1 LQRELEKAMLENLQE
16 QNAKLMRKLSKLEAK
31 LDAERSENS
40 QASKH
45 DNTQSTANQQPEPKT
60 PPHNTPMMTPLSP
73 SAAIRYTPGGTRVPS
88 GPPPEDRP
96 QIPEWPESLK
106 FYEVK
111 EEERTTFRDC
121 RQWEPGLGLQRTG
134 RGRWGNKDMGS
145 GSGGMGGSSS
155 RKAMG
160 SNHTSRH
167 TTYRPTSS
175 EERDSKNITNHQQAA
190 AEETEHSGMKR
201 SLEREEGTDEE
212 DEQVWAER
220 RKYWQ
225 KPVSKG
231 PRGASASGR
240 EASKVLTAA
249 AKEMR
254 ARMYTQEEV
263 DQMLQQHEAS
273 KKSEQSKPTTYER
286 GDEGLRSFPIT
297 LPQLPEPSIANA
309 SLEAGDWLTQVR
321 PLISDVSGNASAW
334 WAAVEEE
341 TAKQYHLWLTAA
353 PLDKLK
359 VAAPDNTKLAK
370 GNERLAQRVAVM
382 LMQAVPQGLRQE
394 LVASRQMEAT
404 HILFRVYKAYQP
416 GGLAERRHTLS
427 QLTSTSTAKTPQEA
441 VAALRLWKRQA
452 QRAVE
457 LQVAMP
463 DAVLQVR
470 ALTTIM
476 EDMLAKDPQAS
487 FRVSSHRMTHGI
499 DVAPSTGD
507 INLFYD
513 LLLAEAE
520 HMVMSNSTTTQDISG
535 QSKPHVKALQAST
548 YSKGREPTCKYWGHE
563 AGCRAGRACKYQ
575 HDWYSLPDKSER
587 CWVWSSKG
595 HRKSECPT
603 TKYEEQPQSATG
615 GSAPQESKG
624 TAQEG
629 NKGKAKGKDR
639 KGGKGKM
646 NPASTPKQ
654 EGKGGSENK
663 SSEATEQEENQPS
676 IKAAGKSNQGKEDVT
691 EGTRS
696 QEELVSEVTSLL
708 RSLRVDREEPRIR
721 VMQVKSIEQT
731 NAHTLIDGG
740 ATHCL
745 RQSRNQEEW
754 KNAQEV
760 KVKLAAGEMKMRQ
773 CQETGTLLV
782 EEPVQAIIPVAKLT
796 ENGYVVKWDRESCRI
811 EHVRQ
816 GKIPIEMNQGCPTVQ
831 EVWGK
836 RLMEEVEETERRKAR
851 IRAIMAC
858 GVMAEDEHEK
868 KVAELQALFPQVPMR
883 ILERIPGEK
892 QWDPDQLPFNRRKRR
907 QIQRAKAVVINM
919 CSGPNTQRWRDLE
932 KEGVVVLNLDVLLG
946 VNVMDPHVAGWL
958 ESIIES
964 GKVVAYTSGPPCRS
978 VSLCRHRAL
987 EDGGPKPVRMREGP
1001 QRFGIQGITAGMQE
1015 MADHDAALWLKNLW
1029 YMRRVKQRNEEAE
1042 VMLEQPQDPQEWC
1055 SKAKECPTFLN
1066 WPETRRTIKD
1076 LGLMGVKFCQGGVGH
1091 ATAKPTTLATDM
1103 PELLE
1108 LNGIKSN
1115 SRSNTWPESLGQR
1128 LQMSR
1133 SLAEWAPGL
1142 VEIIKRAVRRLTRDP
1157 PMMNES
1163 PYGKR
1168 TRSHERVAGSCGDEP
1183 HAIQKRLWSLRRDD
1197 GKRSAK
1203 KKTEEARAI
1212 HAGTRHSR
1220 TVCAGP
1226 RPGPIPQAQIHT
1238 HWGHDNPNVE
1248 RTANG

>member
-1 LQRELEKAMLENLQE
+1 MGRASDRGMHQNPVSPARGQPVKPSKPAAAPAARRGAGGKRLRSRSAPKERRRDGGSEGKFQTPKSWDKPTGKGRGGVDGEKKEVRGEGQGESSLQRELEKAMLENLQE

-121 RQWEPGLGLQRTG
+121 RQWGPGLGLQRTG

-201 SLEREEGTDEE
+201 SLEQEEGTDEE

-427 QLTSTSTAKTPQEA
+427 QLTSSPPPA
-441 VAALRLWKRQA
+441 RQKHHKK
-452 QRAVE
+452 Q
-457 LQVAMP
+457 
-463 DAVLQVR
+463 
-470 ALTTIM
+470 
-476 EDMLAKDPQAS
+476 
-487 FRVSSHRMTHGI
+487 
-499 DVAPSTGD
+499 
-507 INLFYD
+507 
-513 LLLAEAE
+513 
-520 HMVMSNSTTTQDISG
+520 
-535 QSKPHVKALQAST
+535 
-548 YSKGREPTCKYWGHE
+548 
-563 AGCRAGRACKYQ
+563 
-575 HDWYSLPDKSER
+575 SLPCGFGSVR
-587 CWVWSSKG
+587 P
-595 HRKSECPT
+595 R
-603 TKYEEQPQSATG
+603 EQ
-615 GSAPQESKG
+615 
-624 TAQEG
+624 
-629 NKGKAKGKDR
+629 
-639 KGGKGKM
+639 
-646 NPASTPKQ
+646 
-654 EGKGGSENK
+654 
-663 SSEATEQEENQPS
+663 
-676 IKAAGKSNQGKEDVT
+676 
-691 EGTRS
+691 
-696 QEELVSEVTSLL
+696 
-708 RSLRVDREEPRIR
+708 
-721 VMQVKSIEQT
+721 
-731 NAHTLIDGG
+731 
-740 ATHCL
+740 
-745 RQSRNQEEW
+745 W
-754 KNAQEV
+754 
-760 KVKLAAGEMKMRQ
+760 
-773 CQETGTLLV
+773 
-782 EEPVQAIIPVAKLT
+782 
-796 ENGYVVKWDRESCRI
+796 SCR
-811 EHVRQ
+811 
-816 GKIPIEMNQGCPTVQ
+816 
-831 EVWGK
+831 
-836 RLMEEVEETERRKAR
+836 
-851 IRAIMAC
+851 
-858 GVMAEDEHEK
+858 
-868 KVAELQALFPQVPMR
+868 
-883 ILERIPGEK
+883 
-892 QWDPDQLPFNRRKRR
+892 
-907 QIQRAKAVVINM
+907 
-919 CSGPNTQRWRDLE
+919 
-932 KEGVVVLNLDVLLG
+932 
-946 VNVMDPHVAGWL
+946 
-958 ESIIES
+958 
-964 GKVVAYTSGPPCRS
+964 
-978 VSLCRHRAL
+978 
-987 EDGGPKPVRMREGP
+987 
-1001 QRFGIQGITAGMQE
+1001 
-1015 MADHDAALWLKNLW
+1015 
-1029 YMRRVKQRNEEAE
+1029 
-1042 VMLEQPQDPQEWC
+1042 
-1055 SKAKECPTFLN
+1055 
-1066 WPETRRTIKD
+1066 
-1076 LGLMGVKFCQGGVGH
+1076 
-1091 ATAKPTTLATDM
+1091 
-1103 PELLE
+1103 
-1108 LNGIKSN
+1108 
-1115 SRSNTWPESLGQR
+1115 
-1128 LQMSR
+1128 
-1133 SLAEWAPGL
+1133 
-1142 VEIIKRAVRRLTRDP
+1142 
-1157 PMMNES
+1157 
-1163 PYGKR
+1163 
-1168 TRSHERVAGSCGDEP
+1168 
-1183 HAIQKRLWSLRRDD
+1183 
-1197 GKRSAK
+1197 
-1203 KKTEEARAI
+1203 
-1212 HAGTRHSR
+1212 
-1220 TVCAGP
+1220 
-1226 RPGPIPQAQIHT
+1226 
-1238 HWGHDNPNVE
+1238 
-1248 RTANG
+1248 